1 MLLAASGD
9 AEVLVEIGAIIL
21 VLGIVARLVRGI
33 GLSPVPFYL
42 LVGLLIGPDGPFTV
56 DAGLDF
62 IESGAALGV
71 VLLLFTLGLAYSANE
86 LLGNLRSSA
95 PAGLVDIVFNF
106 PPGFAAGLL
115 LGWGPL
121 AATVLGGVTYISSS
135 GIIAKVVGD
144 LGRTANR
151 ETGVVL
157 SVLVLEDLA
166 MVIYLPL
173 LGGLIAGG
181 RASSMVVTIL
191 IALVVVVLV
200 IAVALRYGTSISR
213 LIFADSPEVLL
224 FSVLGVVLLVAG
236 VAESLEISAAVGA
249 FLVGIALS
257 GPAADRVQ
265 PLIEPVRDLFA
276 ALFFLFFAMQIDVRA
291 IPGVAP
297 VALALAIATAVT
309 KFCSGYWAAK
319 QAGVGLP
326 GRWRTGTTLIA
337 RGEFSI
343 VIAGL
348 AVAGGAEADLGPVS
362 ATYVLVLALAGPLLA
377 RFSDP
382 IAARLSRKS
391 EPTVV

>member
-1 MLLAASGD
+1 MLLAAGGD
-9 AEVLVEIGAIIL
+9 ADLLIELGAVIL
-21 VLGIVARLVRGI
+21 ALGIVARLVRGI

-42 LVGLLIGPDGPFTV
+42 IVGLMIGADGPLSV
-56 DAGLDF
+56 EASRGF

-71 VLLLFTLGLAYSANE
+71 VLLLFTLGLEYSASQ
-86 LLGNLRSSA
+86 LLGNLKSNA
-95 PAGLVDIVFNF
+95 PAGLVDLVLNF

-115 LGWGPL
+115 LGWGLL

-135 GIIAKVVGD
+135 GIIAKVIGD

-157 SVLVLEDLA
+157 SILVLEDLA

-173 LGGLIAGG
+173 LGGLITGG
-181 RASSMVVTIL
+181 RASSTVVTIL
-191 IALVVVVLV
+191 IAIAVVTLV

-213 LIFADSPEVLL
+213 LVFTESPEALL
-224 FSVLGVVLLVAG
+224 FSVLGITLLVAG
-236 VAESLEISAAVGA
+236 IAESMEVSAAVGA

-257 GPAADRVQ
+257 GPAAERAQ
-265 PLIEPVRDLFA
+265 PLIGPVRDLFA
-276 ALFFLFFAMQIDVRA
+276 ALFFLFFAMQIDFGS

-297 VALALAIATAVT
+297 VALGLALTTAVT
-309 KFCSGYWAAK
+309 KFGSGYWAAK
-319 QAGVGLP
+319 RAGVGIP
-326 GRWRTGTTLIA
+326 GRWRAGMTLIA

-348 AVAGGAEADLGPVS
+348 AVAGGVEADLGPVS

-377 RFSDP
+377 RFSDT
-382 IAARLSRKS
+382 IAALFSRRRES
-391 EPTVV
+391 QPA